1 MSNETHLF
9 DPVTLLDPGAEPIL
23 AQLHHVQF

>member
-1 MSNETHLF
+1 MSNETRLC
-9 DPVTLLDPGAEPIL
+9 DPVTLPDPDAEPVL